1 MKLLLFEI
9 VDALHVPGEDYGAFV
24 CLSNATAYYRRRNE
38 KYAEC
43 FDVNINLN
51 SCSI

>member
-9 VDALHVPGEDYGAFV
+9 VDVLQVPGEDYGAFV

-43 FDVNINLN
+43 FDVSINLN